1 MVISIFYLLKCN
13 IYSMTSGR
21 LSNCYRDEINDAN
34 DNVVA
39 NNRTNKNKTIKRK
52 SFNRTR
58 PGDGLVGLQLTFVV
72 YIPRTKNVEALRLN
86 DFS

>member
-1 MVISIFYLLKCN
+1 
-13 IYSMTSGR
+13 MTSGR

-39 NNRTNKNKTIKRK
+39 NNRTNKNKTITSK

-58 PGDGLVGLQLTFVV
+58 PGM
-72 YIPRTKNVEALRLN
+72 A
-86 DFS
+86 